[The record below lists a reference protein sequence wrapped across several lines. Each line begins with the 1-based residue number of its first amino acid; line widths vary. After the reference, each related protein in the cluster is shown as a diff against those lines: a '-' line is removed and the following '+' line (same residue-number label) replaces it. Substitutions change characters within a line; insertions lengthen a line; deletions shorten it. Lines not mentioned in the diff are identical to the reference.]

1 MKRQIVR
8 IVVVVALVCGVVA
21 CVPSVQLFDSMAQF
35 FDSMVVYGAESSNT
49 TAVEGNIM
57 AVFYTIATVEGKHQ
71 SLFWVTDAQIIDS
84 GDGKW
89 DVVSPQRKVT
99 GVNQA
104 LVSYGLYK
112 YKPLPDLGS
121 GTYYLE
127 ALGLQGITWDD
138 LKKSMHIAGL
148 IDVYLV
154 NGKPRATVRR
164 FYMGKTYDIPNCRV
178 SQTAYDNFNDGKIKV
193 YDSTYGWL
201 APENEDCFVAV
212 YFMSETPFDNELMIP
227 VIIDK
232 VIK

>member
-1 MKRQIVR
+1 MKRQIVG
-8 IVVVVALVCGVVA
+8 ILVAVALICGVIA
-21 CVPSVQLFDSMAQF
+21 CTPLAQLFDSM
-35 FDSMVVYGAESSNT
+35 VVLSAESLNT
-49 TAVEGNIM
+49 TPVEGNIM

-71 SLFWVTDAQIIDS
+71 ALFWVADAQIIDR

-89 DVVSPQRKVT
+89 DVISPQREVR

-104 LVSYGLYK
+104 LVDYGLYK
-112 YKPLPDLGS
+112 YKALPDLDS
-121 GTYYLE
+121 ATYYLE
-127 ALGLQGITWDD
+127 DLDLQAITWED
-138 LKKSMHIAGL
+138 LKKSMHAAGL

-164 FYMGKTYDIPNCRV
+164 FYMSKMYDIPNCRV
-178 SQTAYDNFNDGKIKV
+178 SQSAYDNFIDGKIKV
-193 YDSTYGWL
+193 YNDTYGWL